1 MEFILVSAIAGMGYL
16 LSKNNVPR
24 QTKIT
29 YTDKVSKNYTP
40 SGNTIYDNTRS
51 QTVWKEQQE
60 RADYIFAKSKNSLK
74 TNYMIAGPP
83 VPIFNKVDGTDQTL
97 PVEFIGANGLK
108 QKVKEIEKELAP
120 KKYEPQFDRKVND
133 LDIPTLYKDYAAAGG
148 WNGVSLTGN
157 PVDRESF
164 FHNNMVPFFGG
175 TVKQNIEEN
184 SNQTLLE
191 SFTGNDPN
199 YQQKVELKRDDL
211 FKPVANLS
219 NPYGTSNLDGYNL
232 DRYIVSNLRNNQ
244 APIEPIRVGPG
255 LNQGYTAEG
264 SGGFQQ
270 ANTLDFVLPKTVDE
284 LRVKTKP
291 KVSYEG
297 VVVPGS
303 HIAKPGKVGVVAKNK
318 PDTFYVNG
326 PDRLFTSVGDV
337 TGPTLRPDVLIR
349 YTNRKTTELK
359 NRVGPATAAAIG
371 SQPQMKPVFKES
383 TRINFTG
390 ANPRNQ
396 NAVGQWQIDG
406 PNKAI
411 PNDYGRGSM
420 KTKPN
425 NRQVTGPKMQVT
437 NLSVPNKNAMA
448 PNQPNVRHTRKTNIV
463 GNNRYGNFQN
473 TGPNRGK
480 VYDPNDLPRTTVK
493 EQTVN
498 NSHQGYF
505 QNTGPNRGQV
515 YDPNNL
521 PRTTIKEQNINNSYQ
536 GNFQNTGPNRGQ
548 VYDPNDIPRTTIKEQ
563 NIDNNYQGNFQNTG
577 PNRGQV
583 YDPNNIPRT
592 TIKEQNIDNNYQG
605 NFQNTGPNRGQVY
618 DPNDTPRTTIKEQN
632 IDNSYQGN
640 FQNTGP
646 NRGQVYDPNNLPRTT
661 IKEQNIDNSYQGNFQ
676 NTGPNRGKVYDPNN
690 LPRKTIKEQNIDNNY
705 QGNFQN
711 TGPNRG
717 KVYDPNDTP
726 RTTIKEQNIDNSYQG
741 NFQNTGPNR
750 GKVYD
755 PNDIPRATI
764 KEQTIDGNRLGG
776 MTGRTKGIVYDPK
789 NIPEPTIKQQTMV
802 NNSMGNIQNQ
812 LSGGAYKTKK
822 MDAKNTQRMTTS
834 VHYTGDATGPKRG
847 GYTETSVKAK
857 NTVRQFLTGE
867 VKGNAAP
874 ASVKAPKSYGDIY
887 NATIHSVREQVAVG
901 RTPSKEGAKVG
912 VSKEAVNMNTSRHG
926 DQENYRI
933 ENRGVMSTKVYNSVP
948 QPNQFGETH
957 FKDVLPNDPI
967 GVDRINPDILDAFR
981 KNPYSQS
988 LHSYAWQ

>member
-29 YTDKVSKNYTP
+29 YTDPVSKNYTP

-60 RADYIFAKSKNSLK
+60 LADRIFAKSKNSLK

-108 QKVKEIEKELAP
+108 QKVQEIEKELAP
-120 KKYEPQFDRKVND
+120 KEYKPQFDRKVND

-148 WNGVSLTGN
+148 WNGISLTGN

-219 NPYGTSNLDGYNL
+219 NPYGMSNLDGYNL
-232 DRYIVSNLRNNQ
+232 DRYVVSNLRNNQ

-337 TGPTLRPDVLIR
+337 TGPTLRPDILIR

-371 SQPQMKPVFKES
+371 SQPQMKPVFKQS
-383 TRINFTG
+383 TRINFAG

-396 NAVGQWQIDG
+396 NAVGQWVINGPNKLENLIYDG
-406 PNKAI
+406 DISEFRKAKFRNDPNKAI

-493 EQTVN
+493 EQMVN

-515 YDPNNL
+515 YDPNDL
-521 PRTTIKEQNINNSYQ
+521 
-536 GNFQNTGPNRGQ
+536 
-548 VYDPNDIPRTTIKEQ
+548 
-563 NIDNNYQGNFQNTG
+563 
-577 PNRGQV
+577 
-583 YDPNNIPRT
+583 PRT

-618 DPNDTPRTTIKEQN
+618 DPND
-632 IDNSYQGN
+632 
-640 FQNTGP
+640 
-646 NRGQVYDPNNLPRTT
+646 LPRT
-661 IKEQNIDNSYQGNFQ
+661 
-676 NTGPNRGKVYDPNN
+676 
-690 LPRKTIKEQNIDNNY
+690 TIKEQNIDNNY

-717 KVYDPNDTP
+717 QVYDPNDLP
-726 RTTIKEQNIDNSYQG
+726 RTTIKEQMIDNNYQGNFQNTGPNRGQVYDPNDLPRTTIKEQMIDNSYQG

-755 PNDIPRATI
+755 PNDLPRTTI

-776 MTGRTKGIVYDPK
+776 MSGRTKGIVYDPK
-789 NIPEPTIKQQTMV
+789 NIPAPTIKQQTMV

-847 GYTETSVKAK
+847 GYTESSVKAK

-874 ASVKAPKSYGDIY
+874 ASVKAPKSYNDIY

-901 RTPSKEGAKVG
+901 RTPAKEGAKVG

-933 ENRGVMSTKVYNSVP
+933 ENRGVMSTKIYNSIP
-948 QPNQFGETH
+948 QPNQFGETR
-957 FKDVLPNDPI
+957 FKDTLPNDPI
-967 GVDRINPDILDAFR
+967 GIQRIDPDLLKAFKSNPFT
-981 KNPYSQS
+981 QS
-988 LHSYAWQ
+988 LHSFSWQ

>member
-29 YTDKVSKNYTP
+29 YTDPVSKNYMP
-40 SGNTIYDNTRS
+40 SGNTIYDNTRT

-60 RADYIFAKSKNSLK
+60 LADRIFSKSKNSLK

-83 VPIFNKVDGTDQTL
+83 VPIFNKVDGTDRTL

-108 QKVKEIEKELAP
+108 QKVQEIEKELAP
-120 KKYEPQFDRKVND
+120 KEYKAQFDRKVND
-133 LDIPTLYKDYAAAGG
+133 LDIPTLYKDYASAGG
-148 WNGVSLTGN
+148 WNGISLTGN

-199 YQQKVELKRDDL
+199 YQSKVELKRDDL

-337 TGPTLRPDVLIR
+337 TGPTLRPDILIR

-383 TRINFTG
+383 TRINFAG

-396 NAVGQWQIDG
+396 NAVGQWQINA

-480 VYDPNDLPRTTVK
+480 VYDPNDLPRTT
-493 EQTVN
+493 
-498 NSHQGYF
+498 
-505 QNTGPNRGQV
+505 
-515 YDPNNL
+515 
-521 PRTTIKEQNINNSYQ
+521 IKEQM
-536 GNFQNTGPNRGQ
+536 
-548 VYDPNDIPRTTIKEQ
+548 
-563 NIDNNYQGNFQNTG
+563 
-577 PNRGQV
+577 
-583 YDPNNIPRT
+583 
-592 TIKEQNIDNNYQG
+592 
-605 NFQNTGPNRGQVY
+605 
-618 DPNDTPRTTIKEQN
+618 

-646 NRGQVYDPNNLPRTT
+646 NRGQVYDPNDLPRTT
-661 IKEQNIDNSYQGNFQ
+661 IKEQMIDNSYQGNFQ

-690 LPRKTIKEQNIDNNY
+690 LPR
-705 QGNFQN
+705 
-711 TGPNRG
+711 
-717 KVYDPNDTP
+717 
-726 RTTIKEQNIDNSYQG
+726 TTIKEQMIDNSYQG

-755 PNDIPRATI
+755 PNNLPRTTI

-776 MTGRTKGIVYDPK
+776 MTGRTKGMVYDPK
-789 NIPEPTIKQQTMV
+789 NIPAPTIKQQTIL

-874 ASVKAPKSYGDIY
+874 ASVKAPKSYGDMY
-887 NATIHSVREQVAVG
+887 NATIHSIREQVAVG

-912 VSKEAVNMNTSRHG
+912 VSKDAVNMNTSRHG

-933 ENRGVMSTKVYNSVP
+933 ENRGVMSTKVYNSIP

-967 GVDRINPDILDAFR
+967 GVERINPDLLKAF
-981 KNPYSQS
+981 KSNPFTQS

>member
-29 YTDKVSKNYTP
+29 YTDPVSKNYAP

-60 RADYIFAKSKNSLK
+60 LADRIFAKSKNSLK

-83 VPIFNKVDGTDQTL
+83 VPIFNKVDGTDRTL

-108 QKVKEIEKELAP
+108 QKVQEIEKELAP

-148 WNGVSLTGN
+148 WNGISLTGN

-199 YQQKVELKRDDL
+199 YQQKVEVKRDDL
-211 FKPVANLS
+211 FKPVANLT

-270 ANTLDFVLPKTVDE
+270 ANTRDFVLPKTVDE

-337 TGPTLRPDVLIR
+337 TGPTLRPDILIK

-383 TRINFTG
+383 TRINFVG

-396 NAVGQWQIDG
+396 NAVGQWQINA

-425 NRQVTGPKMQVT
+425 NRQVTGPKMQIT

-448 PNQPNVRHTRKTNIV
+448 PNQPNVRHTRKTNVV

-493 EQTVN
+493 EQMVN

-515 YDPNNL
+515 YDPN
-521 PRTTIKEQNINNSYQ
+521 
-536 GNFQNTGPNRGQ
+536 
-548 VYDPNDIPRTTIKEQ
+548 D
-563 NIDNNYQGNFQNTG
+563 
-577 PNRGQV
+577 
-583 YDPNNIPRT
+583 
-592 TIKEQNIDNNYQG
+592 
-605 NFQNTGPNRGQVY
+605 
-618 DPNDTPRTTIKEQN
+618 
-632 IDNSYQGN
+632 
-640 FQNTGP
+640 
-646 NRGQVYDPNNLPRTT
+646 LPRTT

-676 NTGPNRGKVYDPNN
+676 NTGPNRGKVYDPND
-690 LPRKTIKEQNIDNNY
+690 LPRTTIKEQMIDNSY

-717 KVYDPNDTP
+717 QVYDPNDLP
-726 RTTIKEQNIDNSYQG
+726 RTTIKEQMIDNSYQG

-755 PNDIPRATI
+755 PNNLPRTTI

-776 MTGRTKGIVYDPK
+776 MTGRTKGMVYDPK
-789 NIPEPTIKQQTMV
+789 NIPAPTIKQQTIL

-874 ASVKAPKSYGDIY
+874 ASVKAPKSYGDVY
-887 NATIHSVREQVAVG
+887 NATIHSIREQVAVG

-912 VSKEAVNMNTSRHG
+912 VSKDAVNMNTSRHG

-933 ENRGVMSTKVYNSVP
+933 ENRGVMSTKIYNSIP
-948 QPNQFGETH
+948 QPNQFGETR
-957 FKDVLPNDPI
+957 FKDTLPNSPI
-967 GVDRINPDILDAFR
+967 GIDRINPDILDAFR

-988 LHSYAWQ
+988 LHSFSWQ

>member
-29 YTDKVSKNYTP
+29 YTDPVSKNYMP
-40 SGNTIYDNTRS
+40 SGNTIYDNTRT

-60 RADYIFAKSKNSLK
+60 LADRIFAKSKNSLK

-83 VPIFNKVDGTDQTL
+83 VPIFNKVDGTDRTL

-108 QKVKEIEKELAP
+108 QKVQEIEKELAP
-120 KKYEPQFDRKVND
+120 KEYQPQFDRKVND
-133 LDIPTLYKDYAAAGG
+133 LDIPTLYKDYASAGG
-148 WNGVSLTGN
+148 WNGISLTGN

-199 YQQKVELKRDDL
+199 YQQKVEVKRDDL
-211 FKPVANLS
+211 FKPVANLT

-337 TGPTLRPDVLIR
+337 TGPTLRPDILIR

-359 NRVGPATAAAIG
+359 NRVGPATAAASG

-383 TRINFTG
+383 TRINFAG

-396 NAVGQWQIDG
+396 NAVGQWQINA

-411 PNDYGRGSM
+411 PNDYGRGAM

-425 NRQVTGPKMQVT
+425 NRQVTGPKMQIT

-448 PNQPNVRHTRKTNIV
+448 PNQPNVRHTRKTNVV

-493 EQTVN
+493 EQMVN

-515 YDPNNL
+515 YDPN
-521 PRTTIKEQNINNSYQ
+521 
-536 GNFQNTGPNRGQ
+536 
-548 VYDPNDIPRTTIKEQ
+548 D
-563 NIDNNYQGNFQNTG
+563 
-577 PNRGQV
+577 
-583 YDPNNIPRT
+583 
-592 TIKEQNIDNNYQG
+592 
-605 NFQNTGPNRGQVY
+605 
-618 DPNDTPRTTIKEQN
+618 
-632 IDNSYQGN
+632 
-640 FQNTGP
+640 
-646 NRGQVYDPNNLPRTT
+646 LPRTT

-676 NTGPNRGKVYDPNN
+676 NTGPNRGKVYDPND
-690 LPRKTIKEQNIDNNY
+690 LPRTTIKEQMIDNSY

-717 KVYDPNDTP
+717 QVYDPNDLP
-726 RTTIKEQNIDNSYQG
+726 RTTIKEQMIDNSYQG

-755 PNDIPRATI
+755 PNNLPRTTI

-776 MTGRTKGIVYDPK
+776 MTGRTKGMVYDPK
-789 NIPEPTIKQQTMV
+789 NIPAQTIKQQTIV

-847 GYTETSVKAK
+847 GYTETNLKAK

-874 ASVKAPKSYGDIY
+874 ASVKAPKSYGDMY
-887 NATIHSVREQVAVG
+887 NATIHSIREQVAVG

-933 ENRGVMSTKVYNSVP
+933 ENRGVMSTKVYNSIP

-957 FKDVLPNDPI
+957 FKDVLANDPI
-967 GVDRINPDILDAFR
+967 GVDRIHPDILKAF
-981 KNPYSQS
+981 KSNPFTQS

>member
-1 MEFILVSAIAGMGYL
+1 MGYL

-29 YTDKVSKNYTP
+29 YTDPVSKNYAP
-40 SGNTIYDNTRS
+40 SGNTIYDNTRT

-60 RADYIFAKSKNSLK
+60 LADRIFAKSKNSLK

-83 VPIFNKVDGTDQTL
+83 VPIFNKVDGTDRTL
-97 PVEFIGANGLK
+97 PIEFIGANGLK
-108 QKVKEIEKELAP
+108 QKVQEIEKELAP

-148 WNGVSLTGN
+148 WNGISLTGN

-199 YQQKVELKRDDL
+199 YQQKVEVKRDDL
-211 FKPVANLS
+211 FKPVANLT

-244 APIEPIRVGPG
+244 APIEQIRVGPG

-270 ANTLDFVLPKTVDE
+270 ANTRDFVLPKTVDE

-337 TGPTLRPDVLIR
+337 TGPTLRPDILIK

-371 SQPQMKPVFKES
+371 SQPQMKPIFKES
-383 TRINFTG
+383 TRINFVG

-396 NAVGQWQIDG
+396 NAVGQWQINA

-425 NRQVTGPKMQVT
+425 NRQVTGPKMQIT

-493 EQTVN
+493 EQMVN

-515 YDPNNL
+515 YDPN
-521 PRTTIKEQNINNSYQ
+521 
-536 GNFQNTGPNRGQ
+536 
-548 VYDPNDIPRTTIKEQ
+548 D
-563 NIDNNYQGNFQNTG
+563 
-577 PNRGQV
+577 
-583 YDPNNIPRT
+583 
-592 TIKEQNIDNNYQG
+592 
-605 NFQNTGPNRGQVY
+605 
-618 DPNDTPRTTIKEQN
+618 
-632 IDNSYQGN
+632 
-640 FQNTGP
+640 
-646 NRGQVYDPNNLPRTT
+646 LPRTT

-676 NTGPNRGKVYDPNN
+676 NTGPNRGKVYDPND
-690 LPRKTIKEQNIDNNY
+690 LPRTTIKEQMIDNSY

-717 KVYDPNDTP
+717 QVYDPNDLP
-726 RTTIKEQNIDNSYQG
+726 RTTIKEQMIDNSYQG

-755 PNDIPRATI
+755 PNNLPRTTI

-776 MTGRTKGIVYDPK
+776 MTGRTKGMVYDPK
-789 NIPEPTIKQQTMV
+789 NIPAPTIKQQTIL

-874 ASVKAPKSYGDIY
+874 ASVKAPKSYGDMY
-887 NATIHSVREQVAVG
+887 NATIHSIREQVAVG

-948 QPNQFGETH
+948 QANQFGETH
-957 FKDVLPNDPI
+957 FKDVLANDPI
-967 GVDRINPDILDAFR
+967 GIDRINPDILDAFR

>member
-29 YTDKVSKNYTP
+29 YTDPVSKNYTP

-60 RADYIFAKSKNSLK
+60 LADRIFAKSKNSLK

-120 KKYEPQFDRKVND
+120 KEYQPQFDRKVND

-148 WNGVSLTGN
+148 WNGISLTGN

-219 NPYGTSNLDGYNL
+219 NPYGMSNLDGYNL
-232 DRYIVSNLRNNQ
+232 DRYVVSNLRNNQ

-337 TGPTLRPDVLIR
+337 TGPTLRPDILIK

-371 SQPQMKPVFKES
+371 SQPQMKPVFKQS
-383 TRINFTG
+383 TRINFAG

-406 PNKAI
+406 PNRSI

-493 EQTVN
+493 EQMVN

-515 YDPNNL
+515 YDPNDL
-521 PRTTIKEQNINNSYQ
+521 PRTTIKEQNIDNNHQ
-536 GNFQNTGPNRGQ
+536 GYFQNTGPNRGQ
-548 VYDPNDIPRTTIKEQ
+548 VYDPND
-563 NIDNNYQGNFQNTG
+563 
-577 PNRGQV
+577 
-583 YDPNNIPRT
+583 
-592 TIKEQNIDNNYQG
+592 
-605 NFQNTGPNRGQVY
+605 
-618 DPNDTPRTTIKEQN
+618 
-632 IDNSYQGN
+632 
-640 FQNTGP
+640 
-646 NRGQVYDPNNLPRTT
+646 LPRTT

-676 NTGPNRGKVYDPNN
+676 NTGPNRGKVYDPND
-690 LPRKTIKEQNIDNNY
+690 L
-705 QGNFQN
+705 
-711 TGPNRG
+711 
-717 KVYDPNDTP
+717 P
-726 RTTIKEQNIDNSYQG
+726 RTTIKEQMIDNSYQG

-755 PNDIPRATI
+755 PNDLPRTTI

-776 MTGRTKGIVYDPK
+776 MTGRTKGMVYDPS
-789 NIPEPTIKQQTMV
+789 NIPAPTIKQQTMV

-901 RTPSKEGAKVG
+901 RTPAKEGAKVG

-933 ENRGVMSTKVYNSVP
+933 ENRGVMSTKIYNSIP
-948 QPNQFGETH
+948 QANQFGETH
-957 FKDVLPNDPI
+957 FKDTLANDPI

-981 KNPYSQS
+981 KNPFTQS
-988 LHSYAWQ
+988 LHSYAFQ

>member
-24 QTKIT
+24 QTSIT
-29 YTDKVSKNYTP
+29 YTDKVSKNYIP

-60 RADYIFAKSKNSLK
+60 LANRIFAKSKNSLK

-83 VPIFNKVDGTDQTL
+83 VPIFNKVDGTDRSL

-108 QKVKEIEKELAP
+108 EKAEQIDKELAP
-120 KKYEPQFDRKVND
+120 KEYHPQFDRKVNN
-133 LDIPTLYKDYAAAGG
+133 LDIPTLYKDYASAGG
-148 WNGVSLTGN
+148 WNGISLTGN

-191 SFTGNDPN
+191 SFTGNDTN
-199 YQQKVELKRDDL
+199 YQQKIEVKRDDM
-211 FKPVANLS
+211 FKPVANLT

-232 DRYIVSNLRNNQ
+232 DRYVVSNLRNNQ

-284 LRVKTKP
+284 LRVKTNP

-297 VVVPGS
+297 VVIPGN
-303 HIAKPGKVGVVAKNK
+303 HIAKPGKVGIVAKNK

-337 TGPTLRPDVLIR
+337 TGPTQRPNILIR

-383 TRINFTG
+383 TRINFVG

-396 NAVGQWQIDG
+396 NAVGQWQINA
-406 PNKAI
+406 PNKSI
-411 PNDYGRGSM
+411 PNDYGRGSF

-425 NRQVTGPKMQVT
+425 SRQVTGPKMQIT
-437 NLSVPNKNAMA
+437 NMSVPNKNAMA

-480 VYDPNDLPRTTVK
+480 VYDPNDLPRTT
-493 EQTVN
+493 
-498 NSHQGYF
+498 
-505 QNTGPNRGQV
+505 
-515 YDPNNL
+515 
-521 PRTTIKEQNINNSYQ
+521 IKEQNVNNSYQ

-548 VYDPNDIPRTTIKEQ
+548 VYDPNDLPRTTIKEQ
-563 NIDNNYQGNFQNTG
+563 MIDNN
-577 PNRGQV
+577 
-583 YDPNNIPRT
+583 
-592 TIKEQNIDNNYQG
+592 
-605 NFQNTGPNRGQVY
+605 
-618 DPNDTPRTTIKEQN
+618 
-632 IDNSYQGN
+632 YQGN

-661 IKEQNIDNSYQGNFQ
+661 IKEQMIDNNYQGNFQNTGPNRGQVYDPNDLPRTTIKEQMIDNNYQGNFQ

-690 LPRKTIKEQNIDNNY
+690 LPRT
-705 QGNFQN
+705 
-711 TGPNRG
+711 
-717 KVYDPNDTP
+717 
-726 RTTIKEQNIDNSYQG
+726 
-741 NFQNTGPNR
+741 
-750 GKVYD
+750 
-755 PNDIPRATI
+755 TI

-776 MTGRTKGIVYDPK
+776 MTGRTKGMVYDPK
-789 NIPEPTIKQQTMV
+789 NIPAPTIKQQTIL

-874 ASVKAPKSYGDIY
+874 ASVKAPKSYGDVY

-912 VSKEAVNMNTSRHG
+912 VSKDAVNMNTSRHG

-933 ENRGVMSTKVYNSVP
+933 ENRGVMSTKIYNSVP

-957 FKDVLPNDPI
+957 FKDTLPNDPI
-967 GVDRINPDILDAFR
+967 GIQRIDPDLLKAF
-981 KNPYSQS
+981 KSNPYTQS

>member
-29 YTDKVSKNYTP
+29 YTDPVSKNYTP

-60 RADYIFAKSKNSLK
+60 LADRIFAKSKNSLK

-83 VPIFNKVDGTDQTL
+83 VPIFNKVDGTDRTL

-108 QKVKEIEKELAP
+108 QKVQEIEKELAP
-120 KKYEPQFDRKVND
+120 KEYQPQFDRKVND

-148 WNGVSLTGN
+148 WNGISLTGN
-157 PVDRESF
+157 PVDRESY

-191 SFTGNDPN
+191 SFTGNDTN
-199 YQQKVELKRDDL
+199 YQQKVEVNRDDM
-211 FKPVANLS
+211 FKPVANLT

-232 DRYIVSNLRNNQ
+232 DRYVVSNLRNNQ

-337 TGPTLRPDVLIR
+337 TGPTLRPDILIK

-371 SQPQMKPVFKES
+371 SQPQMKPVFKQS
-383 TRINFTG
+383 TRINFAG

-396 NAVGQWQIDG
+396 NAVGQWQINA

-448 PNQPNVRHTRKTNIV
+448 PNQPNVRHTRKTNVV

-493 EQTVN
+493 EQMVN

-515 YDPNNL
+515 YDPNDL
-521 PRTTIKEQNINNSYQ
+521 PRTTIKEQNIDNNHQ
-536 GNFQNTGPNRGQ
+536 GYFQNTGPNRGQ
-548 VYDPNDIPRTTIKEQ
+548 VYDPNDLPRTTIKEQ
-563 NIDNNYQGNFQNTG
+563 MIDNSHQG
-577 PNRGQV
+577 
-583 YDPNNIPRT
+583 Y
-592 TIKEQNIDNNYQG
+592 
-605 NFQNTGPNRGQVY
+605 FQNTGPNRGQVY
-618 DPNDTPRTTIKEQN
+618 DPNDLPKTTIKEQM
-632 IDNSYQGN
+632 
-640 FQNTGP
+640 
-646 NRGQVYDPNNLPRTT
+646 
-661 IKEQNIDNSYQGNFQ
+661 
-676 NTGPNRGKVYDPNN
+676 
-690 LPRKTIKEQNIDNNY
+690 
-705 QGNFQN
+705 
-711 TGPNRG
+711 
-717 KVYDPNDTP
+717 
-726 RTTIKEQNIDNSYQG
+726 IDNSYQG

-755 PNDIPRATI
+755 PNDLPRTTI

-776 MTGRTKGIVYDPK
+776 MTGRTKGMVYDPS
-789 NIPEPTIKQQTMV
+789 NIPAPTIKQQTMV

-847 GYTETSVKAK
+847 GYTETNLKAK

-957 FKDVLPNDPI
+957 FKDTLPNDPI
-967 GVDRINPDILDAFR
+967 GIQRIDPDLLKAFKSNPFT
-981 KNPYSQS
+981 QS
-988 LHSYAWQ
+988 LHSYSWQ

>member
-40 SGNTIYDNTRS
+40 SGNTIYDNTRT
-51 QTVWKEQQE
+51 QTVWKDQQNL
-60 RADYIFAKSKNSLK
+60 ADRIFAKSKNSLK

-83 VPIFNKVDGTDQTL
+83 VPIFNKVDGTDRTL

-108 QKVKEIEKELAP
+108 LRAEQIDRELAP

-133 LDIPTLYKDYAAAGG
+133 LDIPTLYKDYASAGG
-148 WNGVSLTGN
+148 WNGISLTGN

-175 TVKQNIEEN
+175 TVKQNMEEN
-184 SNQTLLE
+184 TNQTLLE

-199 YQQKVELKRDDL
+199 YQQKVEVKRDDM

-219 NPYGTSNLDGYNL
+219 NPYGMSNLDGYNL
-232 DRYIVSNLRNNQ
+232 DRYVVSNLRNNQ

-297 VVVPGS
+297 VVIPGN

-337 TGPTLRPDVLIR
+337 TGPTLRPDILVR

-383 TRINFTG
+383 TRINFVG

-396 NAVGQWQIDG
+396 NAVGQWQINA

-411 PNDYGRGSM
+411 PNDYGRGAM

-425 NRQVTGPKMQVT
+425 NRQVTGPKMQIT

-480 VYDPNDLPRTTVK
+480 VYDPNDLPRTT
-493 EQTVN
+493 
-498 NSHQGYF
+498 
-505 QNTGPNRGQV
+505 
-515 YDPNNL
+515 
-521 PRTTIKEQNINNSYQ
+521 IKEQNIDNSYQ

-548 VYDPNDIPRTTIKEQ
+548 VYDPNDL
-563 NIDNNYQGNFQNTG
+563 
-577 PNRGQV
+577 
-583 YDPNNIPRT
+583 PRT

-618 DPNDTPRTTIKEQN
+618 DPND
-632 IDNSYQGN
+632 
-640 FQNTGP
+640 
-646 NRGQVYDPNNLPRTT
+646 LPRTT

-676 NTGPNRGKVYDPNN
+676 NTGPNRGN
-690 LPRKTIKEQNIDNNY
+690 
-705 QGNFQN
+705 
-711 TGPNRG
+711 
-717 KVYDPNDTP
+717 VYDPNDLP
-726 RTTIKEQNIDNSYQG
+726 RT
-741 NFQNTGPNR
+741 
-750 GKVYD
+750 
-755 PNDIPRATI
+755 TI

-776 MTGRTKGIVYDPK
+776 MTGRTKGMVYDPK
-789 NIPEPTIKQQTMV
+789 NIPAPTIKQQTIL

-874 ASVKAPKSYGDIY
+874 ASVKAPKSYGDVY

-926 DQENYRI
+926 DQENVRI
-933 ENRGVMSTKVYNSVP
+933 ENRGVMSTKIYNSIP

-957 FKDVLPNDPI
+957 FKDTLPNDPI
-967 GVDRINPDILDAFR
+967 GVDRIDPDILQAF
-981 KNPYSQS
+981 KSNPFTQS
-988 LHSYAWQ
+988 LHSFSWQ

>member
-29 YTDKVSKNYTP
+29 YTDPVSKNYTP

-60 RADYIFAKSKNSLK
+60 RADRIFAKSKNSLK

-97 PVEFIGANGLK
+97 PIEFIGANGLK
-108 QKVKEIEKELAP
+108 QKVQQIEKELAP
-120 KKYEPQFDRKVND
+120 KEYQPQFDRKVND

-148 WNGVSLTGN
+148 WNGISLTGN

-211 FKPVANLS
+211 FKPVANLT

-303 HIAKPGKVGVVAKNK
+303 HIAKPGKVGIVAKNK

-337 TGPTLRPDVLIR
+337 TGPTLRPDILIR

-383 TRINFTG
+383 TRINFAG

-406 PNKAI
+406 PNKLDSLIYDGDISEFRKAKFRNDPNRSI
-411 PNDYGRGSM
+411 PNDYGRGAM

-493 EQTVN
+493 EQMVN

-515 YDPNNL
+515 YDPNDL
-521 PRTTIKEQNINNSYQ
+521 
-536 GNFQNTGPNRGQ
+536 
-548 VYDPNDIPRTTIKEQ
+548 
-563 NIDNNYQGNFQNTG
+563 
-577 PNRGQV
+577 
-583 YDPNNIPRT
+583 PRT

-618 DPNDTPRTTIKEQN
+618 DPND
-632 IDNSYQGN
+632 
-640 FQNTGP
+640 
-646 NRGQVYDPNNLPRTT
+646 LPRTT
-661 IKEQNIDNSYQGNFQ
+661 IKEQMIDNSYQGNFQ

-690 LPRKTIKEQNIDNNY
+690 LPR
-705 QGNFQN
+705 
-711 TGPNRG
+711 
-717 KVYDPNDTP
+717 
-726 RTTIKEQNIDNSYQG
+726 TTIKEQMIDNSYQG

-755 PNDIPRATI
+755 PNNLPRTTI

-776 MTGRTKGIVYDPK
+776 MTGRTKGMVYDPK
-789 NIPEPTIKQQTMV
+789 NIPAQTIKQQTMV

-874 ASVKAPKSYGDIY
+874 ASVKAPKSYGDMY
-887 NATIHSVREQVAVG
+887 NATIHSIREQVAVG

-912 VSKEAVNMNTSRHG
+912 VSKDAVNMNTSRHG

-933 ENRGVMSTKVYNSVP
+933 ENRGVMSTKIYNSIP

-957 FKDVLPNDPI
+957 FKDVLANDPI
-967 GVDRINPDILDAFR
+967 GVERINPDILKAF
-981 KNPYSQS
+981 KSNPYTQS

>member
-29 YTDKVSKNYTP
+29 YTDPVSKNYTP

-60 RADYIFAKSKNSLK
+60 LADHIFAKSKNSLK

-108 QKVKEIEKELAP
+108 QKVQEIEKDLATKEYKP
-120 KKYEPQFDRKVND
+120 KFDRKVND

-157 PVDRESF
+157 PVDRQSF

-191 SFTGNDPN
+191 NFTGNDTN
-199 YQQKVELKRDDL
+199 YQSKVELKRDDL

-219 NPYGTSNLDGYNL
+219 NPYGMSNLDGYNL

-270 ANTLDFVLPKTVDE
+270 ANTLEFVLPKTVDE

-337 TGPTLRPDVLIR
+337 TGPTLRPDILIR

-359 NRVGPATAAAIG
+359 NRVGPATSAAIG
-371 SQPQMKPVFKES
+371 SQPQMKPVFKKS
-383 TRINFTG
+383 TRINFAG

-396 NAVGQWQIDG
+396 NAVGQWQINA
-406 PNKAI
+406 PNNAI
-411 PNDYGRGSM
+411 PNDYGRGAM

-425 NRQVTGPKMQVT
+425 NRQVTGPKMQIT

-493 EQTVN
+493 EQMVN
-498 NSHQGYF
+498 NTHQGHFQNTGPNRGQVYDPNDVLRTTIKEQNIDNNHQGYF

-515 YDPNNL
+515 YDPNDL
-521 PRTTIKEQNINNSYQ
+521 PRTTIKEQM
-536 GNFQNTGPNRGQ
+536 
-548 VYDPNDIPRTTIKEQ
+548 
-563 NIDNNYQGNFQNTG
+563 
-577 PNRGQV
+577 
-583 YDPNNIPRT
+583 
-592 TIKEQNIDNNYQG
+592 
-605 NFQNTGPNRGQVY
+605 
-618 DPNDTPRTTIKEQN
+618 
-632 IDNSYQGN
+632 
-640 FQNTGP
+640 
-646 NRGQVYDPNNLPRTT
+646 
-661 IKEQNIDNSYQGNFQ
+661 
-676 NTGPNRGKVYDPNN
+676 
-690 LPRKTIKEQNIDNNY
+690 IDNNY

-717 KVYDPNDTP
+717 KVYDPNDLP
-726 RTTIKEQNIDNSYQG
+726 RT
-741 NFQNTGPNR
+741 
-750 GKVYD
+750 
-755 PNDIPRATI
+755 TI

-776 MTGRTKGIVYDPK
+776 MTGRTKGMVYDPS
-789 NIPEPTIKQQTMV
+789 NIPAPTIKQQTIL

-822 MDAKNTQRMTTS
+822 MNAKNTQRMTTS

-874 ASVKAPKSYGDIY
+874 ASVKAPKSYGDVY

-926 DQENYRI
+926 DQENFRI
-933 ENRGVMSTKVYNSVP
+933 ENRGVMSTKVYNSIP

-957 FKDVLPNDPI
+957 FKDVLANDPI
-967 GVDRINPDILDAFR
+967 GIDRIHPDILDAFR
-981 KNPYSQS
+981 KNPYTQS
-988 LHSYAWQ
+988 LHSFAWQ

>member
-29 YTDKVSKNYTP
+29 YTDSVSKNYTP

-60 RADYIFAKSKNSLK
+60 RADRIFSKSKNSLK

-97 PVEFIGANGLK
+97 PIEFIGANGLK

-120 KKYEPQFDRKVND
+120 KEYQPQFDRKVND

-148 WNGVSLTGN
+148 WNGISLTGN

-211 FKPVANLS
+211 FKPVANLT

-337 TGPTLRPDVLIR
+337 TGPTLRPDILIR

-383 TRINFTG
+383 TRINFAG

-396 NAVGQWQIDG
+396 NAVGQWQING
-406 PNKAI
+406 PNRSI

-493 EQTVN
+493 EQMVN

-515 YDPNNL
+515 YDPNDL
-521 PRTTIKEQNINNSYQ
+521 PRTTIKEQNIDNNHQ
-536 GNFQNTGPNRGQ
+536 GYFQNTGPNRGQ
-548 VYDPNDIPRTTIKEQ
+548 VYDPNDLPRTTIKEQ
-563 NIDNNYQGNFQNTG
+563 M
-577 PNRGQV
+577 
-583 YDPNNIPRT
+583 
-592 TIKEQNIDNNYQG
+592 IDNNYQG

-618 DPNDTPRTTIKEQN
+618 DPND
-632 IDNSYQGN
+632 
-640 FQNTGP
+640 
-646 NRGQVYDPNNLPRTT
+646 LPRTT
-661 IKEQNIDNSYQGNFQ
+661 IKEQM
-676 NTGPNRGKVYDPNN
+676 
-690 LPRKTIKEQNIDNNY
+690 
-705 QGNFQN
+705 
-711 TGPNRG
+711 
-717 KVYDPNDTP
+717 
-726 RTTIKEQNIDNSYQG
+726 IDNSYQG

-755 PNDIPRATI
+755 PNDLPRTTIKEQMIDNSYQGNFQNTGPNRGKVYDPNDLPRTTI

-776 MTGRTKGIVYDPK
+776 MTGRTKGMVYDPK
-789 NIPEPTIKQQTMV
+789 NIPAQTIKQQTMV

-933 ENRGVMSTKVYNSVP
+933 ENRGVMSTKIYNSIP

-957 FKDVLPNDPI
+957 IKDTLANDPI

-981 KNPYSQS
+981 KNPYTQS
-988 LHSYAWQ
+988 LHSFSWQ

>member
-29 YTDKVSKNYTP
+29 YTDPVSKNYTP

-60 RADYIFAKSKNSLK
+60 RADRIFAKSKNSLK

-97 PVEFIGANGLK
+97 PIEFIGANGLK
-108 QKVKEIEKELAP
+108 QKVQQIEKELAP
-120 KKYEPQFDRKVND
+120 KEYQPQFDRKVND

-148 WNGVSLTGN
+148 WNGISLTGN

-211 FKPVANLS
+211 FKPVANLT

-303 HIAKPGKVGVVAKNK
+303 HIAKPGKVGIVAKNK

-337 TGPTLRPDVLIR
+337 TGPTLRPDILIR

-383 TRINFTG
+383 TRINFVG

-396 NAVGQWQIDG
+396 NAVGQWQING
-406 PNKAI
+406 PNKLDSLIYDGDISEFRKAKFRNDPNRSI

-448 PNQPNVRHTRKTNIV
+448 PNQPNVRHTRKTNVV

-493 EQTVN
+493 EQMVN

-515 YDPNNL
+515 YDPNDL
-521 PRTTIKEQNINNSYQ
+521 PRTTIKEQM
-536 GNFQNTGPNRGQ
+536 
-548 VYDPNDIPRTTIKEQ
+548 
-563 NIDNNYQGNFQNTG
+563 
-577 PNRGQV
+577 
-583 YDPNNIPRT
+583 
-592 TIKEQNIDNNYQG
+592 IDNNYQG

-618 DPNDTPRTTIKEQN
+618 DPNDLPRTTIKEQM
-632 IDNSYQGN
+632 IDNNYQGN

-646 NRGQVYDPNNLPRTT
+646 NRGQVYDPNDLPRTT
-661 IKEQNIDNSYQGNFQ
+661 IKEQMIDNSYQGNFQ

-690 LPRKTIKEQNIDNNY
+690 LPR
-705 QGNFQN
+705 
-711 TGPNRG
+711 
-717 KVYDPNDTP
+717 
-726 RTTIKEQNIDNSYQG
+726 TTIKEQMIDNSYQG

-755 PNDIPRATI
+755 PNNLPRTTI

-776 MTGRTKGIVYDPK
+776 MTGRTKGMVYDPK
-789 NIPEPTIKQQTMV
+789 NIPAQTIKQQTMV

-874 ASVKAPKSYGDIY
+874 ASVKAPKSYGDMY
-887 NATIHSVREQVAVG
+887 NATIHSIREQVAVG

-912 VSKEAVNMNTSRHG
+912 VSKDAVNMNTSRHG

-933 ENRGVMSTKVYNSVP
+933 ENRGVMSTKIYNSIP

-957 FKDVLPNDPI
+957 FKDVLANDPI
-967 GVDRINPDILDAFR
+967 GIDRIHPDILDAFR

>member
-29 YTDKVSKNYTP
+29 YTDPVSKNYKP

-60 RADYIFAKSKNSLK
+60 LADRIFAKSKNSLK

-83 VPIFNKVDGTDQTL
+83 VPIFNKIDGTDRTL
-97 PVEFIGANGLK
+97 PIEFIGANGLK
-108 QKVKEIEKELAP
+108 QKVQQIEKELAP
-120 KKYEPQFDRKVND
+120 KEYKAQFDRKVND
-133 LDIPTLYKDYAAAGG
+133 LDIPTLYKDYASAGG
-148 WNGVSLTGN
+148 WNGISLTGN

-199 YQQKVELKRDDL
+199 YQQKVEVKRDDL
-211 FKPVANLS
+211 FKPVANLT

-337 TGPTLRPDVLIR
+337 TGPTLRPDILIR

-383 TRINFTG
+383 TRINFVG

-396 NAVGQWQIDG
+396 NAVGQWQING

-411 PNDYGRGSM
+411 PNDYGRGAM

-448 PNQPNVRHTRKTNIV
+448 PNQPNVRHTRKTNVV

-480 VYDPNDLPRTTVK
+480 VYDPNDLPRTTIK
-493 EQTVN
+493 EQNVN

-521 PRTTIKEQNINNSYQ
+521 PRTTIKEQNIDNNHQ

-548 VYDPNDIPRTTIKEQ
+548 VYDPNDL
-563 NIDNNYQGNFQNTG
+563 
-577 PNRGQV
+577 
-583 YDPNNIPRT
+583 PRT

-618 DPNDTPRTTIKEQN
+618 DPNDLPRTTIKEQM

-646 NRGQVYDPNNLPRTT
+646 NRGQVYDPNDLPRTT
-661 IKEQNIDNSYQGNFQ
+661 IKEQMIDNSYQGNFQ

-690 LPRKTIKEQNIDNNY
+690 LPRT
-705 QGNFQN
+705 
-711 TGPNRG
+711 
-717 KVYDPNDTP
+717 
-726 RTTIKEQNIDNSYQG
+726 
-741 NFQNTGPNR
+741 
-750 GKVYD
+750 
-755 PNDIPRATI
+755 TI

-776 MTGRTKGIVYDPK
+776 MTGRTKGMVYDPK
-789 NIPEPTIKQQTMV
+789 NIPAQTIKQQTMV

-874 ASVKAPKSYGDIY
+874 ASVKAPKSYGDMY
-887 NATIHSVREQVAVG
+887 NATVHSIREQVAVG

-912 VSKEAVNMNTSRHG
+912 VSKDAVNMNTSRHG

-933 ENRGVMSTKVYNSVP
+933 ENRGVMSTKIYNSIP
-948 QPNQFGETH
+948 QPNQFGETR

-967 GVDRINPDILDAFR
+967 GLERIDPDILQAF
-981 KNPYSQS
+981 KSNPFTQS
-988 LHSYAWQ
+988 LHSYAFQ

>member
-29 YTDKVSKNYTP
+29 YTDPVSKNYTP

-60 RADYIFAKSKNSLK
+60 RADRIFAKSKNSLK

-97 PVEFIGANGLK
+97 PIEFIGANGLK
-108 QKVKEIEKELAP
+108 QKVQQIEKELAP
-120 KKYEPQFDRKVND
+120 KEYQPQFDRKVND

-148 WNGVSLTGN
+148 WNGISLTGN

-211 FKPVANLS
+211 FKPVANLT

-303 HIAKPGKVGVVAKNK
+303 HIAKPGKVGIVAKNK

-337 TGPTLRPDVLIR
+337 TGPTLRPDILIR

-383 TRINFTG
+383 TRINFAG

-406 PNKAI
+406 PNKLDSLIYDGDISEFRKAKFRNDPNRSI
-411 PNDYGRGSM
+411 PNDYGRGAM

-493 EQTVN
+493 EQMVN

-515 YDPNNL
+515 YDPNDL
-521 PRTTIKEQNINNSYQ
+521 PRTTIKEQM
-536 GNFQNTGPNRGQ
+536 
-548 VYDPNDIPRTTIKEQ
+548 
-563 NIDNNYQGNFQNTG
+563 IDNNYQGNFQNTG

-583 YDPNNIPRT
+583 YDPNDLPRT

-618 DPNDTPRTTIKEQN
+618 DPND
-632 IDNSYQGN
+632 
-640 FQNTGP
+640 
-646 NRGQVYDPNNLPRTT
+646 LPRTT
-661 IKEQNIDNSYQGNFQ
+661 IKEQMIDNSYQGNFQ

-690 LPRKTIKEQNIDNNY
+690 LPR
-705 QGNFQN
+705 
-711 TGPNRG
+711 
-717 KVYDPNDTP
+717 
-726 RTTIKEQNIDNSYQG
+726 TTIKEQMIDNSYQG

-755 PNDIPRATI
+755 PNNLPRTTI

-776 MTGRTKGIVYDPK
+776 MTGRTKGMVYDPK
-789 NIPEPTIKQQTMV
+789 NIPAQTIKQQTMV

-874 ASVKAPKSYGDIY
+874 ASVKAPKSYGDMY
-887 NATIHSVREQVAVG
+887 NATIHSIREQVAVG

-912 VSKEAVNMNTSRHG
+912 VSKDAVNMNTSRHG

-933 ENRGVMSTKVYNSVP
+933 ENRGVMSTKIYNSIP

-957 FKDVLPNDPI
+957 FKDVLANDPI
-967 GVDRINPDILDAFR
+967 GVERINPDILKAF
-981 KNPYSQS
+981 KSNPYTQS

>member
-29 YTDKVSKNYTP
+29 YTDPVSKNYTP

-51 QTVWKEQQE
+51 QTVWKEQQQL
-60 RADYIFAKSKNSLK
+60 ADRIFAKSKNSLK

-83 VPIFNKVDGTDQTL
+83 VPIFNKIDGTDRTL
-97 PVEFIGANGLK
+97 PIEFIGANGLK
-108 QKVKEIEKELAP
+108 QKVQQIEKELAP
-120 KKYEPQFDRKVND
+120 KEYKAQFDRKVND

-148 WNGVSLTGN
+148 WNGISLTGN

-199 YQQKVELKRDDL
+199 YQQKVEVKRDDL
-211 FKPVANLS
+211 FKPVANLT

-337 TGPTLRPDVLIR
+337 TGPTLRPDILIR

-383 TRINFTG
+383 TRINFAG

-396 NAVGQWQIDG
+396 NAVGQWQING
-406 PNKAI
+406 PNRSI

-425 NRQVTGPKMQVT
+425 NRQVTGPKMQIT

-493 EQTVN
+493 EQMVN

-521 PRTTIKEQNINNSYQ
+521 PRTTIKEQNIDNSHQ
-536 GNFQNTGPNRGQ
+536 GYFQNTGPNRGQ
-548 VYDPNDIPRTTIKEQ
+548 VYDPNDLPRTTIKEQ
-563 NIDNNYQGNFQNTG
+563 M
-577 PNRGQV
+577 
-583 YDPNNIPRT
+583 
-592 TIKEQNIDNNYQG
+592 IDNNYQG

-618 DPNDTPRTTIKEQN
+618 DPND
-632 IDNSYQGN
+632 
-640 FQNTGP
+640 
-646 NRGQVYDPNNLPRTT
+646 LPRTT
-661 IKEQNIDNSYQGNFQ
+661 IKEQMIDNSYQGNFQ

-690 LPRKTIKEQNIDNNY
+690 LPRT
-705 QGNFQN
+705 
-711 TGPNRG
+711 
-717 KVYDPNDTP
+717 
-726 RTTIKEQNIDNSYQG
+726 
-741 NFQNTGPNR
+741 
-750 GKVYD
+750 
-755 PNDIPRATI
+755 TI

-776 MTGRTKGIVYDPK
+776 MTGRTKGMVYDPR
-789 NIPEPTIKQQTMV
+789 NIPAPTIKQQTIM

-874 ASVKAPKSYGDIY
+874 ASVKAPKSYGDMY
-887 NATIHSVREQVAVG
+887 NATVHSIREQVAVG

-912 VSKEAVNMNTSRHG
+912 VSKDAVNMNTSRHG

-933 ENRGVMSTKVYNSVP
+933 ENRGVMSTKVYNSIP
-948 QPNQFGETH
+948 QPNQFGETR

-967 GVDRINPDILDAFR
+967 GVERINPDILQAF
-981 KNPYSQS
+981 KSNPFTQS
-988 LHSYAWQ
+988 LHSFSWQ

>member
-29 YTDKVSKNYTP
+29 YTDPVSKNYMP
-40 SGNTIYDNTRS
+40 SGNTIYDNTRT

-60 RADYIFAKSKNSLK
+60 LADRIFAKSKNSLK

-83 VPIFNKVDGTDQTL
+83 VPIFNKVDGTDRTL

-108 QKVKEIEKELAP
+108 QKVQEIEKELAP

-133 LDIPTLYKDYAAAGG
+133 LDIPTLYKDYASAGG
-148 WNGVSLTGN
+148 WNGISLTGN

-199 YQQKVELKRDDL
+199 YQQKVEVKRDDL
-211 FKPVANLS
+211 FKPVANLT

-337 TGPTLRPDVLIR
+337 TGPTLRPDILIR

-383 TRINFTG
+383 TRINFVG

-406 PNKAI
+406 PNRSI

-448 PNQPNVRHTRKTNIV
+448 PNQPNVRHTRKTNVV

-493 EQTVN
+493 EQMVN

-521 PRTTIKEQNINNSYQ
+521 PRTTIKEQNIDNSHQ
-536 GNFQNTGPNRGQ
+536 GYFQNTGPNRGQ
-548 VYDPNDIPRTTIKEQ
+548 VYDPNDLPRTTIKEQ
-563 NIDNNYQGNFQNTG
+563 M
-577 PNRGQV
+577 
-583 YDPNNIPRT
+583 
-592 TIKEQNIDNNYQG
+592 
-605 NFQNTGPNRGQVY
+605 
-618 DPNDTPRTTIKEQN
+618 

-646 NRGQVYDPNNLPRTT
+646 NRGQVYDPNDLPRTT
-661 IKEQNIDNSYQGNFQ
+661 IKEQMIDNSYQGNFQ

-690 LPRKTIKEQNIDNNY
+690 LPRT
-705 QGNFQN
+705 
-711 TGPNRG
+711 
-717 KVYDPNDTP
+717 
-726 RTTIKEQNIDNSYQG
+726 
-741 NFQNTGPNR
+741 
-750 GKVYD
+750 
-755 PNDIPRATI
+755 TI

-776 MTGRTKGIVYDPK
+776 MTGRTKGMVYDPK
-789 NIPEPTIKQQTMV
+789 NIPAPTIKQQTIM

-874 ASVKAPKSYGDIY
+874 ASVKAPKSYGDMY
-887 NATIHSVREQVAVG
+887 NATIHSIREQVAVG

-933 ENRGVMSTKVYNSVP
+933 ENRGVMSTKIYNSIP

-967 GVDRINPDILDAFR
+967 GVDRIDPDLLKAFKSNPFT
-981 KNPYSQS
+981 QS
-988 LHSYAWQ
+988 LHSFSWQ

>member
-29 YTDKVSKNYTP
+29 YTDPVSKNYTP
-40 SGNTIYDNTRS
+40 SGNTIYDNTRT

-60 RADYIFAKSKNSLK
+60 LADRIFAKSKNSLK

-83 VPIFNKVDGTDQTL
+83 VPIFNKVDGTDRTL

-108 QKVKEIEKELAP
+108 QKVQEIEKELAP
-120 KKYEPQFDRKVND
+120 KEYKAQFDRKVND

-148 WNGVSLTGN
+148 WNGISLTGN

-199 YQQKVELKRDDL
+199 YQQKVEVKRDDL
-211 FKPVANLS
+211 FKPVANLT

-337 TGPTLRPDVLIR
+337 TGPTLRPDILIR

-383 TRINFTG
+383 TRINFVG

-396 NAVGQWQIDG
+396 NAVGQWQINA

-425 NRQVTGPKMQVT
+425 NRQVTGPKMQIT

-493 EQTVN
+493 EQMVN

-515 YDPNNL
+515 YDPN
-521 PRTTIKEQNINNSYQ
+521 
-536 GNFQNTGPNRGQ
+536 
-548 VYDPNDIPRTTIKEQ
+548 D
-563 NIDNNYQGNFQNTG
+563 
-577 PNRGQV
+577 
-583 YDPNNIPRT
+583 
-592 TIKEQNIDNNYQG
+592 
-605 NFQNTGPNRGQVY
+605 
-618 DPNDTPRTTIKEQN
+618 
-632 IDNSYQGN
+632 
-640 FQNTGP
+640 
-646 NRGQVYDPNNLPRTT
+646 LPRTT

-676 NTGPNRGKVYDPNN
+676 NTGPNRGKVYDPND
-690 LPRKTIKEQNIDNNY
+690 LPRTTIKEQMIDNSY

-717 KVYDPNDTP
+717 QVYDPNDLP
-726 RTTIKEQNIDNSYQG
+726 RTTIKEQMIDNSYQG

-755 PNDIPRATI
+755 PNNLPRTTI

-776 MTGRTKGIVYDPK
+776 MTGRTKGMVYDPK
-789 NIPEPTIKQQTMV
+789 NIPAPTIKQQTIL

-812 LSGGAYKTKK
+812 LSGGGYKTKK

-834 VHYTGDATGPKRG
+834 IHYTGDATGPKRG

-874 ASVKAPKSYGDIY
+874 ASVKAPKSYGDMY

-912 VSKEAVNMNTSRHG
+912 VSKDAVNMNTSRHG
-926 DQENYRI
+926 DQENVRI

-948 QPNQFGETH
+948 QANQFGETH
-957 FKDVLPNDPI
+957 FKDVLANDPI

-981 KNPYSQS
+981 KNPFTQS
-988 LHSYAWQ
+988 LHSYAFQ

>member
-29 YTDKVSKNYTP
+29 YTDPVSKNYMP
-40 SGNTIYDNTRS
+40 SGNTIYDNTRT

-60 RADYIFAKSKNSLK
+60 LADRIFAKSKNSLK

-83 VPIFNKVDGTDQTL
+83 VPIFNKVDGTDRTL

-108 QKVKEIEKELAP
+108 QKVQEIEKELAP

-133 LDIPTLYKDYAAAGG
+133 LDIPTLYKDYASAGG
-148 WNGVSLTGN
+148 WNGISLTGN

-199 YQQKVELKRDDL
+199 YQQKVEVKRDDL
-211 FKPVANLS
+211 FKPVANLT

-337 TGPTLRPDVLIR
+337 TGPTLRPDILIR

-383 TRINFTG
+383 TRINFVG

-406 PNKAI
+406 PNRSI

-448 PNQPNVRHTRKTNIV
+448 PNQPNVRHTRKTNVV

-493 EQTVN
+493 EQMVN

-521 PRTTIKEQNINNSYQ
+521 PRTTIKEQNIDNSHQ
-536 GNFQNTGPNRGQ
+536 GYFQNTGPNRGQ
-548 VYDPNDIPRTTIKEQ
+548 VYDPNDLPRTTIKEQ
-563 NIDNNYQGNFQNTG
+563 M
-577 PNRGQV
+577 
-583 YDPNNIPRT
+583 
-592 TIKEQNIDNNYQG
+592 
-605 NFQNTGPNRGQVY
+605 
-618 DPNDTPRTTIKEQN
+618 

-646 NRGQVYDPNNLPRTT
+646 NRGQVYDPNDLPRTTLKEQMIDNSHQGYFQNTGPNRGQVYDPNDLPRTT
-661 IKEQNIDNSYQGNFQ
+661 IKEQMIDNSYQGNFQ

-690 LPRKTIKEQNIDNNY
+690 LPRT
-705 QGNFQN
+705 
-711 TGPNRG
+711 
-717 KVYDPNDTP
+717 
-726 RTTIKEQNIDNSYQG
+726 
-741 NFQNTGPNR
+741 
-750 GKVYD
+750 
-755 PNDIPRATI
+755 TI

-776 MTGRTKGIVYDPK
+776 MTGRTKGMVYDPK
-789 NIPEPTIKQQTMV
+789 NIPAPTIKQQTIM

-874 ASVKAPKSYGDIY
+874 ASVKAPKSYGDMY
-887 NATIHSVREQVAVG
+887 NATIHSIREQVAVG

-933 ENRGVMSTKVYNSVP
+933 ENRGVMSTKIYNSIP

-967 GVDRINPDILDAFR
+967 GVDRIDPDLLKAFKSNPFT
-981 KNPYSQS
+981 QS
-988 LHSYAWQ
+988 LHSFSWQ

>member
-29 YTDKVSKNYTP
+29 YTDPVSKNYTP

-60 RADYIFAKSKNSLK
+60 RADHIFAKSKNSLK

-97 PVEFIGANGLK
+97 PIEFIGANGLK
-108 QKVKEIEKELAP
+108 QKVNEIEKELAA

-148 WNGVSLTGN
+148 WNGISLTGN

-191 SFTGNDPN
+191 NFTGNDTN

-219 NPYGTSNLDGYNL
+219 NPYGMSNLDGYNL

-371 SQPQMKPVFKES
+371 SQPQMKPVFKKS
-383 TRINFTG
+383 TRINFAG

-480 VYDPNDLPRTTVK
+480 VYDPNDLPRTTIK
-493 EQTVN
+493 EQNVN
-498 NSHQGYF
+498 NTHQGYF

-515 YDPNNL
+515 YDPNDL
-521 PRTTIKEQNINNSYQ
+521 PRTTIKEQNIDNNHQ
-536 GNFQNTGPNRGQ
+536 GYFQNTGPNRGQ
-548 VYDPNDIPRTTIKEQ
+548 VYDPNDLPRTTIKEQ
-563 NIDNNYQGNFQNTG
+563 NIDNNHQG
-577 PNRGQV
+577 
-583 YDPNNIPRT
+583 Y
-592 TIKEQNIDNNYQG
+592 
-605 NFQNTGPNRGQVY
+605 FQNTGPNRGQVY
-618 DPNDTPRTTIKEQN
+618 DPND
-632 IDNSYQGN
+632 
-640 FQNTGP
+640 
-646 NRGQVYDPNNLPRTT
+646 LPRTT
-661 IKEQNIDNSYQGNFQ
+661 IKEQM
-676 NTGPNRGKVYDPNN
+676 
-690 LPRKTIKEQNIDNNY
+690 
-705 QGNFQN
+705 
-711 TGPNRG
+711 
-717 KVYDPNDTP
+717 
-726 RTTIKEQNIDNSYQG
+726 IDNSYQG

-755 PNDIPRATI
+755 PNDLPRTTI

-776 MTGRTKGIVYDPK
+776 MTGRTKGMVYDPS
-789 NIPEPTIKQQTMV
+789 NIPAPTIKQQTIV

-874 ASVKAPKSYGDIY
+874 ASVKAPKSYGDVY

-933 ENRGVMSTKVYNSVP
+933 ENRGVMSTKIYNSIP
-948 QPNQFGETH
+948 QANQFGETH
-957 FKDVLPNDPI
+957 FKDVLANDPI
-967 GVDRINPDILDAFR
+967 GIDRINPDILKAF
-981 KNPYSQS
+981 KSNPYTQS
-988 LHSYAWQ
+988 LHSFSWQ

>member
-24 QTKIT
+24 QTTIT
-29 YTDKVSKNYTP
+29 YTDKVSKNYKP

-60 RADYIFAKSKNSLK
+60 LADRIFAKSKNSLK

-108 QKVKEIEKELAP
+108 QKVQEIEKELAP

-133 LDIPTLYKDYAAAGG
+133 LDIPTLYKDYASAGG
-148 WNGVSLTGN
+148 WNGISLTGN

-199 YQQKVELKRDDL
+199 YQQKVEVKRDDL
-211 FKPVANLS
+211 FKPVANLT
-219 NPYGTSNLDGYNL
+219 NPYGMSNLDGYNL
-232 DRYIVSNLRNNQ
+232 DRYVVSNLRNNQ

-297 VVVPGS
+297 VVIPGN

-337 TGPTLRPDVLIR
+337 TGPTLRPDILIR

-383 TRINFTG
+383 TRINFAG

-396 NAVGQWQIDG
+396 NAVGQWQINA

-493 EQTVN
+493 EQMVN

-515 YDPNNL
+515 YDPNDL
-521 PRTTIKEQNINNSYQ
+521 
-536 GNFQNTGPNRGQ
+536 
-548 VYDPNDIPRTTIKEQ
+548 
-563 NIDNNYQGNFQNTG
+563 
-577 PNRGQV
+577 
-583 YDPNNIPRT
+583 PRT

-618 DPNDTPRTTIKEQN
+618 DPNDLPRTTIKEQM

-646 NRGQVYDPNNLPRTT
+646 NRGQVYDPNDLPRTT
-661 IKEQNIDNSYQGNFQ
+661 IKEQMIDNSYQGNFQNTGPNRGQVYDPNDLPRTTIKEQMIDNSYQGNFQ

-690 LPRKTIKEQNIDNNY
+690 LPRT
-705 QGNFQN
+705 
-711 TGPNRG
+711 
-717 KVYDPNDTP
+717 
-726 RTTIKEQNIDNSYQG
+726 
-741 NFQNTGPNR
+741 
-750 GKVYD
+750 
-755 PNDIPRATI
+755 TI

-776 MTGRTKGIVYDPK
+776 MTGRTKGMVYDPK
-789 NIPEPTIKQQTMV
+789 NIPAPTIKQQTIL

-874 ASVKAPKSYGDIY
+874 ASVKAPKSYGDMY

-926 DQENYRI
+926 DQENVRI
-933 ENRGVMSTKVYNSVP
+933 ENRGVMSTKIYNSIP
-948 QPNQFGETH
+948 QPNQFGETR
-957 FKDVLPNDPI
+957 FKDTLPNDPI
-967 GVDRINPDILDAFR
+967 GIQRIDPDLLKAF
-981 KNPYSQS
+981 KSNPYTQS

>member
-29 YTDKVSKNYTP
+29 YTDPVSKNYTP

-51 QTVWKEQQE
+51 QTVWKDQQE
-60 RADYIFAKSKNSLK
+60 LADRIFAKSKNSLK

-120 KKYEPQFDRKVND
+120 KEYKPQFDRKVND

-148 WNGVSLTGN
+148 WNGISLTGN

-191 SFTGNDPN
+191 SFTGNDTN

-219 NPYGTSNLDGYNL
+219 NPYGMSNLDGYNL
-232 DRYIVSNLRNNQ
+232 DRYVVSNLRNNQ

-371 SQPQMKPVFKES
+371 SQPQMKPVFKQS
-383 TRINFTG
+383 TRINFAG

-396 NAVGQWQIDG
+396 NAVGQWVING

-425 NRQVTGPKMQVT
+425 NRQVTGPKMQIT

-448 PNQPNVRHTRKTNIV
+448 PNQPNVRHTRKTNVV

-480 VYDPNDLPRTTVK
+480 VYDPNDLPRTTIK
-493 EQTVN
+493 EQNVDNTHQGYFQNTGPNRGKVYDPN
-498 NSHQGYF
+498 DLPRTTIKEQMIDNSHQGYF

-515 YDPNNL
+515 YDPNDL
-521 PRTTIKEQNINNSYQ
+521 PRTTIKEQNIDNSHQ
-536 GNFQNTGPNRGQ
+536 GYFQNTGPNRGQ
-548 VYDPNDIPRTTIKEQ
+548 VYDPND
-563 NIDNNYQGNFQNTG
+563 
-577 PNRGQV
+577 
-583 YDPNNIPRT
+583 
-592 TIKEQNIDNNYQG
+592 
-605 NFQNTGPNRGQVY
+605 
-618 DPNDTPRTTIKEQN
+618 
-632 IDNSYQGN
+632 
-640 FQNTGP
+640 
-646 NRGQVYDPNNLPRTT
+646 LPRTT
-661 IKEQNIDNSYQGNFQ
+661 IKEQM
-676 NTGPNRGKVYDPNN
+676 
-690 LPRKTIKEQNIDNNY
+690 
-705 QGNFQN
+705 
-711 TGPNRG
+711 
-717 KVYDPNDTP
+717 
-726 RTTIKEQNIDNSYQG
+726 IDNSYQG

-755 PNDIPRATI
+755 PNDLPRTTI

-776 MTGRTKGIVYDPK
+776 MTGRTKGMVYDPK
-789 NIPEPTIKQQTMV
+789 NIPAPTIKQQTMV
-802 NNSMGNIQNQ
+802 NNNMGNIQNQ

-874 ASVKAPKSYGDIY
+874 ASVKAPKSYNDIY

-912 VSKEAVNMNTSRHG
+912 VSKDAVNMNTSRHG

-933 ENRGVMSTKVYNSVP
+933 ENRGVMSTKVYNSIP
-948 QPNQFGETH
+948 QPNQFGETR
-957 FKDVLPNDPI
+957 FKDVLPNEPI
-967 GVDRINPDILDAFR
+967 GIDRINPDILDAFR

-988 LHSYAWQ
+988 LHSYAFQ

>member
-29 YTDKVSKNYTP
+29 YTDPVSKNYMP
-40 SGNTIYDNTRS
+40 SGNTIYDNTRT

-60 RADYIFAKSKNSLK
+60 LADRIFAKSKNSLK

-83 VPIFNKVDGTDQTL
+83 VPIFNKVDGTDRTL

-108 QKVKEIEKELAP
+108 QKVQEIEKELAP
-120 KKYEPQFDRKVND
+120 KEYKAQFDRKVND
-133 LDIPTLYKDYAAAGG
+133 LDIPTLYKDYASAGG
-148 WNGVSLTGN
+148 WNGISLTGN

-199 YQQKVELKRDDL
+199 YQQKVEVKRDDL
-211 FKPVANLS
+211 FKPVANLT

-337 TGPTLRPDVLIR
+337 TGPTLRPDILIR

-359 NRVGPATAAAIG
+359 NRVGPATAAASG

-383 TRINFTG
+383 TRINFAG

-396 NAVGQWQIDG
+396 NAVGQWQINA

-411 PNDYGRGSM
+411 PNDYGRGAM

-425 NRQVTGPKMQVT
+425 NRQVTGPKMQIT

-493 EQTVN
+493 EQMVN

-515 YDPNNL
+515 YDPNDL
-521 PRTTIKEQNINNSYQ
+521 PRTTIKEQNIDNSHQ
-536 GNFQNTGPNRGQ
+536 GYFQNTGPNRGQ
-548 VYDPNDIPRTTIKEQ
+548 VYDPNDLPRTTIKEQ
-563 NIDNNYQGNFQNTG
+563 M
-577 PNRGQV
+577 
-583 YDPNNIPRT
+583 
-592 TIKEQNIDNNYQG
+592 
-605 NFQNTGPNRGQVY
+605 
-618 DPNDTPRTTIKEQN
+618 

-646 NRGQVYDPNNLPRTT
+646 NRGQVYDPNDLPRTT
-661 IKEQNIDNSYQGNFQ
+661 IKEQMIDNSYQGNFQ

-690 LPRKTIKEQNIDNNY
+690 LPRT
-705 QGNFQN
+705 
-711 TGPNRG
+711 
-717 KVYDPNDTP
+717 
-726 RTTIKEQNIDNSYQG
+726 
-741 NFQNTGPNR
+741 
-750 GKVYD
+750 
-755 PNDIPRATI
+755 TI

-776 MTGRTKGIVYDPK
+776 MTGRTKGMVYDPK
-789 NIPEPTIKQQTMV
+789 NIPAPTIKQQTIL

-847 GYTETSVKAK
+847 GYTETNLKAK

-874 ASVKAPKSYGDIY
+874 ASVKAPKSYGDMY
-887 NATIHSVREQVAVG
+887 NATIHSIREQVAVG

-912 VSKEAVNMNTSRHG
+912 VSKDAVNMNTSRHG

-933 ENRGVMSTKVYNSVP
+933 ENRGVMSTKVYNSIP

-957 FKDVLPNDPI
+957 FKDVLANDPI
-967 GVDRINPDILDAFR
+967 GVDRIHPDILKAF
-981 KNPYSQS
+981 KSNPFTQS

>member
-29 YTDKVSKNYTP
+29 YTDPVSKNYKP

-60 RADYIFAKSKNSLK
+60 LADRIFAKSKNSLK

-83 VPIFNKVDGTDQTL
+83 VPIFNKVDGTDRTL
-97 PVEFIGANGLK
+97 PIEFIGANGLK
-108 QKVKEIEKELAP
+108 QKVQQIEKELAP
-120 KKYEPQFDRKVND
+120 KEYKAQFDRKVND
-133 LDIPTLYKDYAAAGG
+133 LDIPTLYKDYASAGG
-148 WNGVSLTGN
+148 WNGISLTGN

-199 YQQKVELKRDDL
+199 YQQKVEVKRDDL
-211 FKPVANLS
+211 FKPVANLT

-337 TGPTLRPDVLIR
+337 TGPTLRPDILIR

-383 TRINFTG
+383 TRINFAG

-396 NAVGQWQIDG
+396 NAVGQWQINA

-411 PNDYGRGSM
+411 PNDYGRGAM

-425 NRQVTGPKMQVT
+425 NRQVTGPKMQIT

-493 EQTVN
+493 EQMVN

-521 PRTTIKEQNINNSYQ
+521 PRTTIKEQM
-536 GNFQNTGPNRGQ
+536 
-548 VYDPNDIPRTTIKEQ
+548 
-563 NIDNNYQGNFQNTG
+563 
-577 PNRGQV
+577 
-583 YDPNNIPRT
+583 
-592 TIKEQNIDNNYQG
+592 IDNNYQG

-618 DPNDTPRTTIKEQN
+618 DPND
-632 IDNSYQGN
+632 
-640 FQNTGP
+640 
-646 NRGQVYDPNNLPRTT
+646 LPRTT
-661 IKEQNIDNSYQGNFQ
+661 IKEQMIDNSYQGNFQ

-690 LPRKTIKEQNIDNNY
+690 LPR
-705 QGNFQN
+705 
-711 TGPNRG
+711 
-717 KVYDPNDTP
+717 
-726 RTTIKEQNIDNSYQG
+726 TTIKEQMIDNSYQG

-755 PNDIPRATI
+755 PNNLPRTTI

-776 MTGRTKGIVYDPK
+776 MTGRTKGMVYDPK
-789 NIPEPTIKQQTMV
+789 NIPAPTIKQQTIL

-874 ASVKAPKSYGDIY
+874 ASVKAPKSYGDMY
-887 NATIHSVREQVAVG
+887 NATIHSIREQVAVG

-912 VSKEAVNMNTSRHG
+912 VSKDAVNMNTSRHG

-933 ENRGVMSTKVYNSVP
+933 ENRGVMSTKIYNSIP

-967 GVDRINPDILDAFR
+967 GLERINPDILDAFR

>member
-29 YTDKVSKNYTP
+29 YTDPVSKNYTP

-51 QTVWKEQQE
+51 QTVWKEQQQL
-60 RADYIFAKSKNSLK
+60 ADRIFAKSKNSLK

-83 VPIFNKVDGTDQTL
+83 VPIFNKIDGTDRTL
-97 PVEFIGANGLK
+97 PIEFIGANGLK
-108 QKVKEIEKELAP
+108 QKVQEIEKDLAP
-120 KKYEPQFDRKVND
+120 KEYKAQFDRKVND

-148 WNGVSLTGN
+148 WNGISLTGN

-191 SFTGNDPN
+191 SFTGNDTN

-219 NPYGTSNLDGYNL
+219 NPYGMSNLDGYNL
-232 DRYIVSNLRNNQ
+232 DRYVVSNLRNNQ

-383 TRINFTG
+383 TRINFAG

-396 NAVGQWQIDG
+396 NAVGQWVING

-448 PNQPNVRHTRKTNIV
+448 PNQPNVRHTRKTNVV

-493 EQTVN
+493 EQMVN

-515 YDPNNL
+515 YDPNDL
-521 PRTTIKEQNINNSYQ
+521 PRTTIKEQNIDNSHQ
-536 GNFQNTGPNRGQ
+536 GYFQNTGPNRGQ
-548 VYDPNDIPRTTIKEQ
+548 VYDPNDLPRTTIKEQ
-563 NIDNNYQGNFQNTG
+563 NIDNSHQG
-577 PNRGQV
+577 
-583 YDPNNIPRT
+583 Y
-592 TIKEQNIDNNYQG
+592 
-605 NFQNTGPNRGQVY
+605 FQNTGPNRGQVY
-618 DPNDTPRTTIKEQN
+618 DPND
-632 IDNSYQGN
+632 
-640 FQNTGP
+640 
-646 NRGQVYDPNNLPRTT
+646 LPRTT
-661 IKEQNIDNSYQGNFQ
+661 IKEQM
-676 NTGPNRGKVYDPNN
+676 
-690 LPRKTIKEQNIDNNY
+690 
-705 QGNFQN
+705 
-711 TGPNRG
+711 
-717 KVYDPNDTP
+717 
-726 RTTIKEQNIDNSYQG
+726 IDNSYQG

-755 PNDIPRATI
+755 PNDLPRTTI

-776 MTGRTKGIVYDPK
+776 MTGRTKGMVYDPK
-789 NIPEPTIKQQTMV
+789 NIPAPTIKQQTIM

-901 RTPSKEGAKVG
+901 RTPAKEGAKVG

-933 ENRGVMSTKVYNSVP
+933 ENRGVMSTKIYNSIP

-957 FKDVLPNDPI
+957 FKDTLPNDPI
-967 GVDRINPDILDAFR
+967 GVERINPDILDAFR
-981 KNPYSQS
+981 KNPYTQS
-988 LHSYAWQ
+988 LHSYAFQ

>member
-24 QTKIT
+24 QTSIT
-29 YTDKVSKNYTP
+29 YTDKVSKNYIP

-60 RADYIFAKSKNSLK
+60 LANRIFAKSKNSLK

-83 VPIFNKVDGTDQTL
+83 VPIFNKVDGVDRTL

-108 QKVKEIEKELAP
+108 ERIEQIDKDLASKE
-120 KKYEPQFDRKVND
+120 YQPQFDRKVNN
-133 LDIPTLYKDYAAAGG
+133 LDIPTLYKDYASSGG
-148 WNGVSLTGN
+148 WNGISLTGN

-175 TVKQNIEEN
+175 TIKQNMEEN
-184 SNQTLLE
+184 TNQTLLE
-191 SFTGNDPN
+191 NFTGNDTN
-199 YQQKVELKRDDL
+199 YQQKIEVKRDDM

-219 NPYGTSNLDGYNL
+219 NPYGMSNLDGYNL
-232 DRYIVSNLRNNQ
+232 DRYVVSNLRNNQ
-244 APIEPIRVGPG
+244 APIEPIHVGPG
-255 LNQGYTAEG
+255 LNQGYTSEG

-297 VVVPGS
+297 VVIPGN
-303 HIAKPGKVGVVAKNK
+303 HIAKPGKVGIVAKNK

-337 TGPTLRPDVLIR
+337 TGPTQRPNILIR

-383 TRINFTG
+383 TRINFAG

-396 NAVGQWQIDG
+396 NAVGQWQINA
-406 PNKAI
+406 PNKSI
-411 PNDYGRGSM
+411 PNDYGRGSY

-425 NRQVTGPKMQVT
+425 SRQVTGPKMQVT
-437 NLSVPNKNAMA
+437 NMSVPNKNAMA
-448 PNQPNVRHTRKTNIV
+448 PNQPNVRHTRKTNII

-480 VYDPNDLPRTTVK
+480 VYDPNDLPRTT
-493 EQTVN
+493 
-498 NSHQGYF
+498 
-505 QNTGPNRGQV
+505 
-515 YDPNNL
+515 
-521 PRTTIKEQNINNSYQ
+521 IKEQNVNNSYQ

-548 VYDPNDIPRTTIKEQ
+548 VYDPNDLPRTTIKEQ
-563 NIDNNYQGNFQNTG
+563 M
-577 PNRGQV
+577 
-583 YDPNNIPRT
+583 
-592 TIKEQNIDNNYQG
+592 IDNNYQG

-618 DPNDTPRTTIKEQN
+618 DPNDLPRTTIKEQM
-632 IDNSYQGN
+632 IDNNNQGN

-646 NRGQVYDPNNLPRTT
+646 NRGKVYDPNDLPRTTIKEQMIDNNNQGNFQNTGPNRGKVYDPNNLPRTT
-661 IKEQNIDNSYQGNFQ
+661 IKEQMIDNNYQGNFQ

-690 LPRKTIKEQNIDNNY
+690 LPRT
-705 QGNFQN
+705 
-711 TGPNRG
+711 
-717 KVYDPNDTP
+717 
-726 RTTIKEQNIDNSYQG
+726 
-741 NFQNTGPNR
+741 
-750 GKVYD
+750 
-755 PNDIPRATI
+755 TI

-776 MTGRTKGIVYDPK
+776 MTGRTKGMVYDPK
-789 NIPEPTIKQQTMV
+789 NIPAQTIKQQTIL
-802 NNSMGNIQNQ
+802 NNNMGNIQNQ
-812 LSGGAYKTKK
+812 LSGGGYKTKK

-874 ASVKAPKSYGDIY
+874 ASVKAPKSYGDVY
-887 NATIHSVREQVAVG
+887 NATIHSVREQIAVG

-912 VSKEAVNMNTSRHG
+912 VSKEYVNMNTSKRG
-926 DQENYRI
+926 DEDNVRI
-933 ENRGVMSTKVYNSVP
+933 DNRGVMSTKIYNSIP

-967 GVDRINPDILDAFR
+967 GVDRIHPDILKAF
-981 KNPYSQS
+981 KSNPYTQS

>member
-29 YTDKVSKNYTP
+29 YTDPVSKNYTP

-60 RADYIFAKSKNSLK
+60 LADRIFAKSKNSLK

-83 VPIFNKVDGTDQTL
+83 VPIFNKIDGTDRTL

-108 QKVKEIEKELAP
+108 QKVQEIEKELAP

-133 LDIPTLYKDYAAAGG
+133 LDIPTLYKDYASAGG
-148 WNGVSLTGN
+148 WNGISLTGN

-199 YQQKVELKRDDL
+199 YQQKVEVKRDDL
-211 FKPVANLS
+211 FKPVANLT

-337 TGPTLRPDVLIR
+337 TGPTLRPDILIR

-371 SQPQMKPVFKES
+371 SQPQMKPVFKQS
-383 TRINFTG
+383 TRINFAG

-406 PNKAI
+406 PNRSI
-411 PNDYGRGSM
+411 PNDYGRGAM

-425 NRQVTGPKMQVT
+425 NRQVTGPKMQIT

-448 PNQPNVRHTRKTNIV
+448 PNQPNVRHTRKTNVV

-493 EQTVN
+493 EQMVN

-515 YDPNNL
+515 YDPNDL
-521 PRTTIKEQNINNSYQ
+521 PRTTIKEQNIDNNHQ
-536 GNFQNTGPNRGQ
+536 GYFQNTGPNRGQ
-548 VYDPNDIPRTTIKEQ
+548 VYDPND
-563 NIDNNYQGNFQNTG
+563 
-577 PNRGQV
+577 
-583 YDPNNIPRT
+583 
-592 TIKEQNIDNNYQG
+592 
-605 NFQNTGPNRGQVY
+605 
-618 DPNDTPRTTIKEQN
+618 
-632 IDNSYQGN
+632 
-640 FQNTGP
+640 
-646 NRGQVYDPNNLPRTT
+646 LPRTT
-661 IKEQNIDNSYQGNFQ
+661 IKEQM
-676 NTGPNRGKVYDPNN
+676 
-690 LPRKTIKEQNIDNNY
+690 
-705 QGNFQN
+705 
-711 TGPNRG
+711 
-717 KVYDPNDTP
+717 
-726 RTTIKEQNIDNSYQG
+726 IDNSYQG

-755 PNDIPRATI
+755 PNDLPRTTIKEQMIDNSYQGNFQNTGPNRGKVYDPNDLPRTTI

-776 MTGRTKGIVYDPK
+776 MTGRTKGMVYDPK
-789 NIPEPTIKQQTMV
+789 NIPAPTIKQQTIV

-874 ASVKAPKSYGDIY
+874 ASVKAPKSYGDMY
-887 NATIHSVREQVAVG
+887 NATIHSIREQVAVG

-933 ENRGVMSTKVYNSVP
+933 ENRGVMSTKIYNSIP
-948 QPNQFGETH
+948 QANQFGETH
-957 FKDVLPNDPI
+957 FKDTLPNEPI
-967 GVDRINPDILDAFR
+967 GIDRINPDILDAFR

>member
-29 YTDKVSKNYTP
+29 YTDPVSKNYKP

-60 RADYIFAKSKNSLK
+60 LADRIFAKSKNSLK

-83 VPIFNKVDGTDQTL
+83 VPIFNKVDGTDRTL
-97 PVEFIGANGLK
+97 PIEFIGANGLK
-108 QKVKEIEKELAP
+108 QKVQQIEKELAP
-120 KKYEPQFDRKVND
+120 KEYKAQFDRKVND
-133 LDIPTLYKDYAAAGG
+133 LDIPTLYKDYASAGG
-148 WNGVSLTGN
+148 WNGISLTGN

-199 YQQKVELKRDDL
+199 YQQKVEVKRDDL
-211 FKPVANLS
+211 FKPVANLT

-337 TGPTLRPDVLIR
+337 TGPTLRPDILIR

-383 TRINFTG
+383 TRINFAG

-396 NAVGQWQIDG
+396 NAVGQWQINA

-411 PNDYGRGSM
+411 PNDYGRGAM

-425 NRQVTGPKMQVT
+425 NRQVTGPKMQIT

-493 EQTVN
+493 EQMVN

-521 PRTTIKEQNINNSYQ
+521 PRTTIKEQM
-536 GNFQNTGPNRGQ
+536 
-548 VYDPNDIPRTTIKEQ
+548 
-563 NIDNNYQGNFQNTG
+563 
-577 PNRGQV
+577 
-583 YDPNNIPRT
+583 
-592 TIKEQNIDNNYQG
+592 IDNNYQG

-618 DPNDTPRTTIKEQN
+618 DPNDLPRTTIKEQM

-646 NRGQVYDPNNLPRTT
+646 NRGQVYDPNDLPRTT
-661 IKEQNIDNSYQGNFQ
+661 IKEQMIDNSYQGNFQ

-690 LPRKTIKEQNIDNNY
+690 LPR
-705 QGNFQN
+705 
-711 TGPNRG
+711 
-717 KVYDPNDTP
+717 
-726 RTTIKEQNIDNSYQG
+726 TTIKEQMIDNSYQG

-755 PNDIPRATI
+755 PNNLPRTTI

-776 MTGRTKGIVYDPK
+776 MTGRTKGMVYDPK
-789 NIPEPTIKQQTMV
+789 NIPAPTIKQQTIL

-874 ASVKAPKSYGDIY
+874 ASVKAPKSYGDMY
-887 NATIHSVREQVAVG
+887 NATIHSIREQVAVG

-912 VSKEAVNMNTSRHG
+912 VSKDAVNMNTSRHG

-933 ENRGVMSTKVYNSVP
+933 ENRGVMSTKIYNSIP

-967 GVDRINPDILDAFR
+967 GLERINPDILDAFR

>member
-29 YTDKVSKNYTP
+29 YTDPVSKNYMP
-40 SGNTIYDNTRS
+40 SSNTIYDNTRT

-60 RADYIFAKSKNSLK
+60 LADRIFAKSKNSLK

-83 VPIFNKVDGTDQTL
+83 VPIFNKVDGTDRTL

-108 QKVKEIEKELAP
+108 QKVQEIEKELAP

-133 LDIPTLYKDYAAAGG
+133 LDIPTLYKDYASAGG
-148 WNGVSLTGN
+148 WNGISLTGN

-199 YQQKVELKRDDL
+199 YQQKVEVKRDDL
-211 FKPVANLS
+211 FKPVANLT

-337 TGPTLRPDVLIR
+337 TGPTLRPDILIR

-383 TRINFTG
+383 TRINFVG

-406 PNKAI
+406 PNRSI

-448 PNQPNVRHTRKTNIV
+448 PNQPNVRHTRKTNVV

-480 VYDPNDLPRTTVK
+480 V
-493 EQTVN
+493 
-498 NSHQGYF
+498 
-505 QNTGPNRGQV
+505 
-515 YDPNNL
+515 
-521 PRTTIKEQNINNSYQ
+521 
-536 GNFQNTGPNRGQ
+536 
-548 VYDPNDIPRTTIKEQ
+548 
-563 NIDNNYQGNFQNTG
+563 
-577 PNRGQV
+577 
-583 YDPNNIPRT
+583 
-592 TIKEQNIDNNYQG
+592 
-605 NFQNTGPNRGQVY
+605 
-618 DPNDTPRTTIKEQN
+618 
-632 IDNSYQGN
+632 
-640 FQNTGP
+640 
-646 NRGQVYDPNNLPRTT
+646 
-661 IKEQNIDNSYQGNFQ
+661 
-676 NTGPNRGKVYDPNN
+676 
-690 LPRKTIKEQNIDNNY
+690 
-705 QGNFQN
+705 
-711 TGPNRG
+711 
-717 KVYDPNDTP
+717 
-726 RTTIKEQNIDNSYQG
+726 
-741 NFQNTGPNR
+741 
-750 GKVYD
+750 
-755 PNDIPRATI
+755 
-764 KEQTIDGNRLGG
+764 
-776 MTGRTKGIVYDPK
+776 
-789 NIPEPTIKQQTMV
+789 
-802 NNSMGNIQNQ
+802 
-812 LSGGAYKTKK
+812 
-822 MDAKNTQRMTTS
+822 
-834 VHYTGDATGPKRG
+834 
-847 GYTETSVKAK
+847 
-857 NTVRQFLTGE
+857 
-867 VKGNAAP
+867 
-874 ASVKAPKSYGDIY
+874 
-887 NATIHSVREQVAVG
+887 
-901 RTPSKEGAKVG
+901 
-912 VSKEAVNMNTSRHG
+912 
-926 DQENYRI
+926 
-933 ENRGVMSTKVYNSVP
+933 
-948 QPNQFGETH
+948 
-957 FKDVLPNDPI
+957 
-967 GVDRINPDILDAFR
+967 
-981 KNPYSQS
+981 
-988 LHSYAWQ
+988 

>member
-29 YTDKVSKNYTP
+29 YTDPVSKNYTP

-60 RADYIFAKSKNSLK
+60 LADRIFAKSKNSLK

-108 QKVKEIEKELAP
+108 QKVKEIEKELAA
-120 KKYEPQFDRKVND
+120 KEYQPQFDRKVND

-148 WNGVSLTGN
+148 WNGISLTGN

-219 NPYGTSNLDGYNL
+219 NPYGMSNLDGYNL
-232 DRYIVSNLRNNQ
+232 DRYVVSNLRNNQ

-371 SQPQMKPVFKES
+371 SQPQMKPVFKQS
-383 TRINFTG
+383 TRINFAG

-396 NAVGQWQIDG
+396 NAVGQWQING
-406 PNKAI
+406 PNRSI

-493 EQTVN
+493 EQMVN

-515 YDPNNL
+515 YDPNDL
-521 PRTTIKEQNINNSYQ
+521 PRTTIKEQNIDNNHQ
-536 GNFQNTGPNRGQ
+536 GYFQNTGPNRGQ
-548 VYDPNDIPRTTIKEQ
+548 VYDPND
-563 NIDNNYQGNFQNTG
+563 
-577 PNRGQV
+577 
-583 YDPNNIPRT
+583 
-592 TIKEQNIDNNYQG
+592 
-605 NFQNTGPNRGQVY
+605 
-618 DPNDTPRTTIKEQN
+618 
-632 IDNSYQGN
+632 
-640 FQNTGP
+640 
-646 NRGQVYDPNNLPRTT
+646 LPRTT

-676 NTGPNRGKVYDPNN
+676 NTGPNRGKVYDPND
-690 LPRKTIKEQNIDNNY
+690 L
-705 QGNFQN
+705 
-711 TGPNRG
+711 
-717 KVYDPNDTP
+717 P
-726 RTTIKEQNIDNSYQG
+726 RTTIKEQMIDNSYQG

-755 PNDIPRATI
+755 PNDLPRTTI

-776 MTGRTKGIVYDPK
+776 MTGRTKGMVYDPS
-789 NIPEPTIKQQTMV
+789 NIPAPTIKQQTIV

-812 LSGGAYKTKK
+812 LSGGAYKNKK

-933 ENRGVMSTKVYNSVP
+933 ENRGVMSTKIYNSIP

-957 FKDVLPNDPI
+957 FKDTLPNDPI
-967 GVDRINPDILDAFR
+967 GIQRIDPDLLKAF
-981 KNPYSQS
+981 KSNPYTQS

>member
-29 YTDKVSKNYTP
+29 YTDPVSKNYRP

-60 RADYIFAKSKNSLK
+60 LADRIFAKSKNSLK

-83 VPIFNKVDGTDQTL
+83 VPIFNKIDGTDRTL
-97 PVEFIGANGLK
+97 PIEFIGANGLK
-108 QKVKEIEKELAP
+108 QKVQEIEKELAP
-120 KKYEPQFDRKVND
+120 KEYKAQFDRKVND

-148 WNGVSLTGN
+148 WNGISLTGN

-191 SFTGNDPN
+191 SFTGNDSN
-199 YQQKVELKRDDL
+199 YQQKVEVKRDDM

-270 ANTLDFVLPKTVDE
+270 ANTLDFILPKTVDE

-297 VVVPGS
+297 VVIPGS
-303 HIAKPGKVGVVAKNK
+303 HIAKPGKVGIVAKNK

-337 TGPTLRPDVLIR
+337 TGPTQRPNILIR

-383 TRINFTG
+383 TRINFSG

-396 NAVGQWQIDG
+396 NAVGQWQINA

-411 PNDYGRGSM
+411 PNDYGRGSY

-425 NRQVTGPKMQVT
+425 SRQVTGPKMQIT

-480 VYDPNDLPRTTVK
+480 VYDPNDLPRTTIK
-493 EQTVN
+493 EQNVN
-498 NSHQGYF
+498 NSH
-505 QNTGPNRGQV
+505 
-515 YDPNNL
+515 
-521 PRTTIKEQNINNSYQ
+521 
-536 GNFQNTGPNRGQ
+536 
-548 VYDPNDIPRTTIKEQ
+548 
-563 NIDNNYQGNFQNTG
+563 
-577 PNRGQV
+577 
-583 YDPNNIPRT
+583 
-592 TIKEQNIDNNYQG
+592 
-605 NFQNTGPNRGQVY
+605 
-618 DPNDTPRTTIKEQN
+618 
-632 IDNSYQGN
+632 QGN

-661 IKEQNIDNSYQGNFQ
+661 IKEQNIDNNHQGYFQNTGPNRGQVYDPNNLPRTTIKEQMIDNNYQGNFQNTGPNRGQVYDPNNLPRTTIKEQMIDNSYQGNFQ

-690 LPRKTIKEQNIDNNY
+690 LPRT
-705 QGNFQN
+705 
-711 TGPNRG
+711 
-717 KVYDPNDTP
+717 
-726 RTTIKEQNIDNSYQG
+726 
-741 NFQNTGPNR
+741 
-750 GKVYD
+750 
-755 PNDIPRATI
+755 TI

-776 MTGRTKGIVYDPK
+776 MTGRTKGMVYDPK
-789 NIPEPTIKQQTMV
+789 NIPAQTIKQQTIL

-874 ASVKAPKSYGDIY
+874 ASVKAPKSYGDMY
-887 NATIHSVREQVAVG
+887 NATIHSIREQVAVG

-912 VSKEAVNMNTSRHG
+912 VSKEYVNMNTSRHG
-926 DQENYRI
+926 DQENVRI
-933 ENRGVMSTKVYNSVP
+933 DNRGVMSTKVYNSIP

-988 LHSYAWQ
+988 LHSFSWQ